1 MEEAAAK
8 RPAAAAVAPQKQ
20 QQQQSLENFLT
31 SNVPEGAI
39 ILPPGWHFEII
50 VQSDGLDV

>member
-1 MEEAAAK
+1 MEEDGGEHPKKSREAASAK
-8 RPAAAAVAPQKQ
+8 